1 METLQMIGD
10 QVLVKPDMIEEKTTS
25 GIYIPD
31 TAKERPSRGEVISV
45 GPGVKDVE
53 MVVNVGDKV
62 LFTKYGNSEITLNGQ
77 KHLIMKQN
85 DILAIVK

>member
-10 QVLVKPDMIEEKTTS
+10 RVLVKPDMIEEKTTS

>member
-10 QVLVKPDMIEEKTTS
+10 RVLVKPDMIEEKTAG
-25 GIYIPD
+25 GIFIPD

>member
-10 QVLVKPDMIEEKTTS
+10 RVLVKPDMIEEKTTS

-85 DILAIVK
+85 DILAIIK

>member
-10 QVLVKPDMIEEKTTS
+10 RVLVKPDMIEEKTTS

-53 MVVNVGDKV
+53 MVINVGDKV

-85 DILAIVK
+85 DILAIIK